1 MIAILSTDKN
11 VIAKT
16 NGSKE
21 SNKCYQDY
29 LFKVK
34 YY

>member
-1 MIAILSTDKN
+1 MIAILSTDKY

-16 NGSKE
+16 SGSKQ
-21 SNKCYQDY
+21 SSKWYQDY
-29 LFKVK
+29 LFRVK

>member
-11 VIAKT
+11 VIEKI

-21 SNKCYQDY
+21 SNKYYQDY
-29 LFKVK
+29 RFRVK

>member
-16 NGSKE
+16 NGSKK
-21 SNKCYQDY
+21 SSKWYQDY
-29 LFKVK
+29 LFRVK